1 MKPHSIRVLL
11 IEDSPSQA
19 VIVRDAL
26 SKWKYHSFELT
37 HATTVTAG
45 LALLDT
51 STFDVCLLDLTLPDS
66 IGEETFEKVY
76 GSSPEL
82 PIVVLTSLE
91 DEDVGDRLVQAG
103 AQEFLLKTE
112 LNSASLPRILR
123 HAIERRFTQKELEQS
138 VAMLQHALAEVNALS
153 GVIPICSG
161 CKKIRNDKGY
171 WDQVEAYIS
180 KHTLAKFSH
189 SLCPECMAKN
199 YPGVDLA
206 EGSADQI

>member
-1 MKPHSIRVLL
+1 
-11 IEDSPSQA
+11 
-19 VIVRDAL
+19 
-26 SKWKYHSFELT
+26 
-37 HATTVTAG
+37 
-45 LALLDT
+45 
-51 STFDVCLLDLTLPDS
+51 LTLPDS

-76 GSSPEL
+76 GNSPEL

-91 DEDVGDRLVQAG
+91 DEDVGDRLVHSG

-112 LNSASLPRILR
+112 MNSASLPRILR

-171 WDQVEAYIS
+171 WDQVEAYLT

-189 SLCPECMAKN
+189 SMCPECMAI
-199 YPGVDLA
+199 YHPDVDTT
-206 EGSADQI
+206 EGSADKI